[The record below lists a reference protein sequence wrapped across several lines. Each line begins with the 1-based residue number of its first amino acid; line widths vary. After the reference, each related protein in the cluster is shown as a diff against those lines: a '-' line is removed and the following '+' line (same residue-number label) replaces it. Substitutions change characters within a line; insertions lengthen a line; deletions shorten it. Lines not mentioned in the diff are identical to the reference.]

1 VQSWP
6 GAELVSARSIERTL
20 ARQRSALALLTAA
33 ALAGVVVLPRHSGL
47 PLAYVAAVGAIGV
60 LTLWVVQLHEHD
72 RGDRSADALIE
83 VGFRADRRVDE
94 VSRAVADRVRRLE
107 SDRRRRRLAEALRVH
122 LELDRTPRSPGA
134 LRCGVSVRRG
144 FADHRG
150 MVDDIATAF
159 EQRACD
165 PRAIIQVERL
175 LTMPPPPVLG
185 ETERVELGRRLQGI
199 IQLIEAGP

>member
-1 VQSWP
+1 M
-6 GAELVSARSIERTL
+6 
-20 ARQRSALALLTAA
+20 TAA
-33 ALAGVVVLPRHSGL
+33 ALAGALVLPRHPGL
-47 PLAYVAAVGAIGV
+47 LLGYVAAVGVIGV
-60 LTLWVVQLHEHD
+60 LTLSVVQLHEHD

-122 LELDRTPRSPGA
+122 LELDCTPRSPGA

-150 MVDDIATAF
+150 LVEDIAAAF

-165 PRAIIQVERL
+165 PRAVIQVERL
-175 LTMPPPPVLG
+175 LTTPPPPVVG

-199 IQLIEAGP
+199 IQLIEGDP